1 MMANNRTLRIAKE
14 LTDIQ
19 KDSQFRIILLSA
31 GSDEEL
37 SHLKISLPGP
47 FGSQYDGGR
56 LLVNIEIPKEYPF
69 RWPTMKFKGRIK
81 HPIVNHNTVYT
92 SLKP

>member
-1 MMANNRTLRIAKE
+1 V

-47 FGSQYDGGR
+47 FGSLYDGGS
-56 LLVNIEIPKEYPF
+56 LVNIEIPKEYPF
-69 RWPTMKFKGRIK
+69 RLPTMKFKGRIK
-81 HPIVNHNTVYT
+81 HPIVNSKTVCT